1 MTERK
6 DIRDRVKSLWI
17 KGMKV
22 IGNTAASIANNTR
35 YKVDEVTIQNRRR
48 EVFGDLA
55 QKAYALWLKGESF
68 PEPMTRMLEEIKKLD
83 EQLNDMRAEKYAS
96 STAQPVEVKNAEEE
110 SETDPE
116 EQGEDDITEG
126 IPADNSSVS
135 AEINDLFDSAQ
146 SVGKSV
152 EKVNNTLEQMSERIR
167 NFPQQGE

>member
-1 MTERK
+1 MHFGSKTK
-6 DIRDRVKSLWI
+6 D
-17 KGMKV
+17 
-22 IGNTAASIANNTR
+22 
-35 YKVDEVTIQNRRR
+35 VTIKEAKAKLESLQQKLSQVKMKEAEAELQEMSQSMVGELGAGGDTMNR
-48 EVFGDLA
+48 
-55 QKAYALWLKGESF
+55 
-68 PEPMTRMLEEIKKLD
+68 LD

-167 NFPQQGE
+167 NFPPQGE